1 MKEIINASRA
11 VGVAGL
17 TLIAVSLTGCGWFG
31 GHKEPQ
37 VATADAAP
45 PPAEPGKSESTPS
58 SDTGETTEKLGPDG
72 CPEGVA
78 ASECGGSYLF
88 GNKKSEGGD
97 DSRPSAGAKIGVN
110 SYLWRA
116 SLDTVSFMPLISVD
130 PFGGVIIT
138 DWYSNPNA
146 TNERFKMTVYVLS
159 TELRADAIKV
169 NLFRQVRGNA
179 GWADSPADAV
189 TASKLED
196 AILTRARELRLAS
209 LPQQ

>member
-1 MKEIINASRA
+1 MKDIITAGRA

-17 TLIAVSLTGCGWFG
+17 TLIAVSLSGCGWFG
-31 GHKEPQ
+31 GHDEP
-37 VATADAAP
+37 ATSTTTDGGAMP
-45 PPAEPGKSESTPS
+45 GPAET
-58 SDTGETTEKLGPDG
+58 GPDKTAQTTKED
-72 CPEGVA
+72 CPPGVGVG
-78 ASECGGSYLF
+78 ECGGTYLL
-88 GNKKSEGGD
+88 GKNNGINDTKETEDTARG
-97 DSRPSAGAKIGVN
+97 PGAQIGVN

-146 TNERFKMTVYVLS
+146 PNERFKMTVYVLD
-159 TELRADAIKV
+159 TQLRADAVKV
-169 NLFRQVRGNA
+169 NLFKQVRGGA
-179 GWADSPADAV
+179 GWSDSPSDAI

>member
-1 MKEIINASRA
+1 MKAIINASRV

-17 TLIAVSLTGCGWFG
+17 TLIAVSLSGCGWFG
-31 GHKEPQ
+31 GSKPQ
-37 VATADAAP
+37 VASADAGPPSETSPAP
-45 PPAEPGKSESTPS
+45 AADKNV
-58 SDTGETTEKLGPDG
+58 GEKIGPDG

-78 ASECGGSYLF
+78 ASECGGSYLL
-88 GNKKSEGGD
+88 GNKKSDASDE
-97 DSRPSAGAKIGVN
+97 SRPSAGAKIGVN

-169 NLFRQVRGNA
+169 NLFRQVRGNS
-179 GWADSPADAV
+179 GWADAPADEV